1 MPAGS
6 YRVSATV
13 NDQKAVF
20 QVGASDAPEAGG
32 SMGGMKMH

>member
-6 YRVSATV
+6 YRVTATV
-13 NDQKAVF
+13 NDEKTVF
-20 QVGASDAPEAGG
+20 QVAASDKPNAGE